1 MTLLIQ
7 DEILNTWYAHFK
19 GIDRYSLE
27 FHSLGAR
34 RTPFLTKYLP
44 VGFVPASQAGADH
57 LGRCSLKV
65 HHLRLSSEFC
75 QGDEINDEKE

>member
-7 DEILNTWYAHFK
+7 DEIQNTWYAHFK
-19 GIDRYSLE
+19 RIDRYSLE
-27 FHSLGAR
+27 FHSLGA

-65 HHLRLSSEFC
+65 HHLRLTEFF
-75 QGDEINDEKE
+75 QGDEINDEIE